1 VVARVGGEEITAA
14 ELDASLRFRLHDLD
28 QARHTLREQR
38 LEELV
43 NQRLGRPAGADL
55 SAARRAGDVQILLAA
70 PEPLRTELDLAGARL
85 RGDPEGRV
93 TIVEFV
99 DFQSPYSRRIQPIL
113 RRILEEYQGSVRLAV
128 RDLPLPFHRQA
139 RLAAE
144 AAACAGEQDAYWDYH
159 DLLLR
164 EQARLERSELER
176 YATRLGLDGE
186 AFRSCLASG
195 RFAAKVSADLKIA
208 RRMGLSVVPTLFVNG
223 IYLKGPQSYADLA
236 RIVEGELGEQFDGAS
251 DTEAPDDPDPAA
263 LRNARLSELPLVLF
277 ATLVSESPAPALAG
291 IRVLGENRSSLY
303 RVGEEVMEGV
313 ELIAVERGRAFLRR
327 GNAVEYLVLQDSS
340 GEGGPALEPPRV
352 PLDLLPE
359 PDAVITLRRAWVSG
373 ALAKRGVLEAR
384 LEPGRG
390 VHDGH
395 RLLKLGEVE
404 PGDLYEGLGLEAGD
418 LIMLVDGEW
427 LTDRQN
433 PLWEAL
439 ETRDAITLVF
449 VRRGRYL
456 SHRYVI
462 E

>member
-1 VVARVGGEEITAA
+1 VVARVGGEAITAA

-28 QARHTLREQR
+28 QARYTLRAKR

-55 SAARRAGDVQILLAA
+55 SAARRAGDVQLLLAP
-70 PEPLRTELDLAGARL
+70 PEPLRVELDLAGARL
-85 RGDPEGRV
+85 RGDPEARV

-99 DFQSPYSRRIQPIL
+99 DFQSPYSRRMQPVL
-113 RRILEEYQGSVRLAV
+113 RRILEEYRGSVRLAV

-164 EQARLERSELER
+164 EQARLERSDLER
-176 YATRLGLDGE
+176 YAARLGLDGE
-186 AFRSCLASG
+186 AFRSCLAAG
-195 RFAAKVSADLKIA
+195 RFAAKVSADLEIA
-208 RRMGLSVVPTLFVNG
+208 RWLGLSVVPTLFVNG

-236 RIVEGELGEQFDGAS
+236 RIVEGELGEESDGTGAS
-251 DTEAPDDPDPAA
+251 EAPDDPDAAA
-263 LRNARLSELPLVLF
+263 LRSAWLSELP
-277 ATLVSESPAPALAG
+277 
-291 IRVLGENRSSLY
+291 
-303 RVGEEVMEGV
+303 
-313 ELIAVERGRAFLRR
+313 
-327 GNAVEYLVLQDSS
+327 LVLQDSS
-340 GEGGPALEPPRV
+340 GEGGPALDPPRV
-352 PLDLLPE
+352 PLDLLPK

-373 ALAKRGVLEAR
+373 ALANRGVLAAR

-395 RLLKLGEVE
+395 RLLKLAEVE
-404 PGDLYEGLGLEAGD
+404 PGDLYQGLGLEAGD

-433 PLWEAL
+433 PLWTAL
-439 ETRDAITLVF
+439 ETRDEITLVF

-456 SHRYVI
+456 THRYLI